1 MVGYSQ
7 PAYSVVFKEEL
18 EANRDYIDRNHLDGV
33 VRAEVLLNARGEP
46 NNFDDRG
53 KIGLFGR
60 ARMFLDAQTPVV
72 VQIWT
77 PQP

>member
-1 MVGYSQ
+1 MIANTPSTFNTVGKLR
-7 PAYSVVFKEEL
+7 ARLARTDEL
-18 EANRDYIDRNHLDGV
+18 DTHRDYIDSNYLNHLDGV
-33 VRAEVLLNARGEP
+33 FGDEELLRV
-46 NNFDDRG
+46 

-72 VQIWT
+72 VQIWR